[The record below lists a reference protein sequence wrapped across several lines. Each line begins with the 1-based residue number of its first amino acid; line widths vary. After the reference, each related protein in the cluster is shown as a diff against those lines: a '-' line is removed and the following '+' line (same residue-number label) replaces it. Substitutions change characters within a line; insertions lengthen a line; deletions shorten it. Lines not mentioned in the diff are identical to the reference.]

1 MWQAALI
8 VFAYFLVFFILG
20 TILKNNSIVD
30 IGWGLGFVVT
40 AWILFFL
47 SKDYSL
53 GKIIVNVL
61 VSLWGLRLFY
71 HISRRNIGRPE
82 DFRYQKWRNEWGK
95 YVIPRAFLQV
105 YMLQGVFMFIIG
117 YAVFYANVNGLNM
130 SWWMVIGGIVFLLG
144 YFFEVVGDKQLRNH
158 VSNKENKGKLI
169 NTGLWKYTR
178 HPNYFGEALLWWG
191 VFAVL
196 VAGGVP

>member
-71 HISRRNIGRPE
+71 HISRRNIGKPE
-82 DFRYQKWRNEWGK
+82 DFRYQKWRSEWGK
-95 YVIPRAFLQV
+95 YVIPRAF
-105 YMLQGVFMFIIG
+105 
-117 YAVFYANVNGLNM
+117 
-130 SWWMVIGGIVFLLG
+130 
-144 YFFEVVGDKQLRNH
+144 
-158 VSNKENKGKLI
+158 
-169 NTGLWKYTR
+169 
-178 HPNYFGEALLWWG
+178 
-191 VFAVL
+191 
-196 VAGGVP
+196 